1 MSATLIL
8 WTHTIKKYLKEHSK
22 IMTYMLPFLITT
34 AFTTITRN
42 KSRSLLTIL
51 SIIIGIATVI
61 ATLAIGRGA
70 QEKIRSRI
78 ASMGNNVLSLYAGNT
93 NLPHTSHTKTI
104 SKLTLRDVEFFK
116 TLDPAIMYVG
126 GLSRYKDVT
135 LSYYKKTTS
144 APLTGTQPDVL
155 RITNRTLLV
164 GRNYQA
170 SDIYNKASVIILGS
184 KTAEALFGSTDPIG
198 KIVRVENYPFT
209 VIGVLKPIENHST
222 FYDNNN
228 EVYMPLTTAKR
239 LAGNGLNDYIQN
251 IIFSLTPDAD
261 TSSIE
266 RLIKR
271 ILRARHQLT
280 PGTPDDF
287 TIWNQSSM
295 MVAAEESSSTFN
307 LFLLIVAS
315 LSLLVGGLGV
325 SNIMLVTVTER
336 TQEIGI
342 RMALGAS
349 PFLILMQ
356 FILEATILCSIGGC
370 IGALLGITTPYIL
383 ASVLKWP
390 ILVTPFSVCM
400 SILMTTLIGLF
411 FGFLPA
417 RRAARLSIVDALN
430 DH

>member
-1 MSATLIL
+1 
-8 WTHTIKKYLKEHSK
+8 
-22 IMTYMLPFLITT
+22 
-34 AFTTITRN
+34 
-42 KSRSLLTIL
+42 
-51 SIIIGIATVI
+51 
-61 ATLAIGRGA
+61 
-70 QEKIRSRI
+70 
-78 ASMGNNVLSLYAGNT
+78 
-93 NLPHTSHTKTI
+93 
-104 SKLTLRDVEFFK
+104 
-116 TLDPAIMYVG
+116 
-126 GLSRYKDVT
+126 
-135 LSYYKKTTS
+135 
-144 APLTGTQPDVL
+144 
-155 RITNRTLLV
+155 
-164 GRNYQA
+164 
-170 SDIYNKASVIILGS
+170 
-184 KTAEALFGSTDPIG
+184 
-198 KIVRVENYPFT
+198 
-209 VIGVLKPIENHST
+209 
-222 FYDNNN
+222 
-228 EVYMPLTTAKR
+228 
-239 LAGNGLNDYIQN
+239 
-251 IIFSLTPDAD
+251 
-261 TSSIE
+261 
-266 RLIKR
+266 
-271 ILRARHQLT
+271 
-280 PGTPDDF
+280 
-287 TIWNQSSM
+287 M